1 MEVLMKKTVL
11 VLLVALISFGTL
23 FAAAQAEVN
32 VDAWPK
38 EAITVICPWA
48 VGGVADIVNRK
59 TAIYGVEVLGKPV
72 LATNELGAGGNVAL
86 TNFLKNSANSYNLIF
101 GGEGAFSIAPN
112 VDGSDAIQFTY
123 ADFEPIVNLYSSI
136 FVLTSGS
143 KLNIKDLD
151 ALKAYGKGKKLK
163 IAVNG
168 MAGSEAFLAKALAKD
183 LGITMELVSYNGA
196 NLALDAASK
205 GETDFAISHQS
216 QAKGSVEAGILNPVV
231 VFDEKGVNNE
241 VYKNVKGV
249 GEYGSTAFFRNR
261 CFILARKGTD
271 QKIIDKVR
279 NAYLTILQKPEVVDF
294 YKSMMIEIDPM
305 DSASIDKHVT
315 SVATIVKANL

>member
-1 MEVLMKKTVL
+1 MKKTVL
-11 VLLVALISFGTL
+11 VLLVVLISFGTL
-23 FAAAQAEVN
+23 FAAGKAEVN
-32 VDAWPK
+32 VDTWPQ
-38 EAITVICPWA
+38 EAVTVICPWA

-59 TAIYGVEVLGKPV
+59 TATYGVEVLGKPI

-86 TNFLKNSANSYNLIF
+86 TNYLKNEANSYNLIF
-101 GGEGAFSIAPN
+101 AGEGAFSIAPN

-123 ADFEPIVNLYSSI
+123 DDYEPIVNLYSSI
-136 FVLTSGS
+136 FVLTSDA

-151 ALKAYGKGKKLK
+151 ALKAYAVGKKLK
-163 IAVNG
+163 VAVNG
-168 MAGSEAFLAKALAKD
+168 VAGSEAFLAKALAKD
-183 LGITMELVSYNGA
+183 LGINLELVSYNGA

-249 GEYGSTAFFRNR
+249 GEYGSSAYFRNR
-261 CFILARKGTD
+261 CFIMARKGTD

-279 NAYLTILQKPEVVDF
+279 KAYLTILEKPEIVAF
-294 YKSMMIEIDPM
+294 YKSLMIEIDPLDGAQM
-305 DSASIDKHVT
+305 DKHVS
-315 SVATIVKANL
+315 SVASIVKANI